1 MTPLEKKQ
9 LRKLRSLV
17 TQQQGPEAGLSA
29 KQASAAALKAA
40 HKKFAKLKAMNT
52 AIDAGGSEAAGV
64 AKAKRKLADSWTNR
78 SSNNTTG
85 TWKEKNSKPGAVT
98 GGKYA

>member
-17 TQQQGPEAGLSA
+17 ENEQGPEAGLSA
-29 KQASAAALKAA
+29 KQAAARACKSA
-40 HKKFAKLKAMNT
+40 HRRFAKLKAMNT
-52 AIDAGGSEAAGV
+52 AIAAGGSDAAGV
-64 AKAKRKLADSWTNR
+64 AKAKRRLSDSWTNR
-78 SSNNTTG
+78 ASKNTNG
-85 TWKEKNSKPGAVT
+85 TWKAKNSKPGAVT

>member
-17 TQQQGPEAGLSA
+17 ANTQSQEAGLAA
-29 KQASAAALKAA
+29 KQASAKALRAAQA
-40 HKKFAKLKAMNT
+40 KFAKIAGMNR
-52 AIDAGGSEAAGV
+52 AIDAGGSDAVGV
-64 AKAKRKLADSWTNR
+64 ARAKRKLADSWTKRN
-78 SSNNTTG
+78 SNNTNG
-85 TWKEKNSKPGAVT
+85 TWKAKNSKPGAVT

>member
-17 TQQQGPEAGLSA
+17 ANAQGPEAGLEA
-29 KQASAAALKAA
+29 KQDAARACKSA

-52 AIDAGGSEAAGV
+52 AIDAGGSAAAGV
-64 AKAKRKLADSWTNR
+64 AKAKRKLADSWTKRN
-78 SSNNTTG
+78 SNNTNG
-85 TWKEKNSKPGAVT
+85 TWKAKNFKPGAVI

>member
-17 TQQQGPEAGLSA
+17 ANEQGPEAGLSA

-40 HKKFAKLKAMNT
+40 HKKFARLAAMNA
-52 AIDAGGSEAAGV
+52 AIDAGGSDAAGV
-64 AKAKRKLADSWTNR
+64 AKAKRSLSDSWTKRN
-78 SSNNTTG
+78 SNNTNG
-85 TWKEKNSKPGAVT
+85 TWKAKNSKPGAVT

>member
-9 LRKLRSLV
+9 LRKLRRLV
-17 TQQQGPEAGLSA
+17 ANEQGQEAGLSA
-29 KQASAAALKAA
+29 KQAAARDCKSA

-52 AIDAGGSEAAGV
+52 ALDAGGSDAVGV
-64 AKAKRKLADSWTNR
+64 AKAKRKLDDTWTKR
-78 SSNNTTG
+78 SSKNTNG
-85 TWKEKNSKPGAVT
+85 TWKAKNSKPGAVT

>member
-17 TQQQGPEAGLSA
+17 ANEQGPEAGLSA
-29 KQASAAALKAA
+29 KQAAARACKSA

-52 AIDAGGSEAAGV
+52 AIDAGGSDAAGV
-64 AKAKRKLADSWTNR
+64 AKAKRRLSDTWNKR
-78 SSNNTTG
+78 VSNNAAGFYDPKKAKG
-85 TWKEKNSKPGAVT
+85 TACSVN
-98 GGKYA
+98 